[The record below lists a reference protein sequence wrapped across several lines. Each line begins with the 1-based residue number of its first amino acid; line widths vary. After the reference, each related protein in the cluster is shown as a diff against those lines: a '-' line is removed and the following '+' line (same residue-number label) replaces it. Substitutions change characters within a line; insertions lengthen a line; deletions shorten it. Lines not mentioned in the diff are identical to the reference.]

1 MTKFFESDVVQNE
14 LREMQE
20 LYIDINRMGLVL
32 SVEAKIEQL
41 TKLLRLIEIQQTMFM
56 RVTLSDQEDA
66 QQLLSQVREAA
77 TMIGMNAEDVNPQFY
92 EALKSDVHKM
102 IDELERSK

>member
-1 MTKFFESDVVQNE
+1 MTKFFESDVVQKE

-32 SVEAKIEQL
+32 SIEGKIEQL

-66 QQLLSQVREAA
+66 QALLSQVREAA
-77 TMIGMNAEDVNPQFY
+77 TMIGMNAEDVTPQFY